1 MHRLLGGPA
10 IHSAVPTTL
19 DVRWP
24 GVWSCCPTQLRSVAS
39 VITVWQVGELP
50 RVTKLNSVYTSDG
63 DGGDADVGVRWVW
76 EGC

>member
-1 MHRLLGGPA
+1 M
-10 IHSAVPTTL
+10 
-19 DVRWP
+19 
-24 GVWSCCPTQLRSVAS
+24 WSCCPTQLRSVAS
-39 VITVWQVGELP
+39 VITVRQVGELP